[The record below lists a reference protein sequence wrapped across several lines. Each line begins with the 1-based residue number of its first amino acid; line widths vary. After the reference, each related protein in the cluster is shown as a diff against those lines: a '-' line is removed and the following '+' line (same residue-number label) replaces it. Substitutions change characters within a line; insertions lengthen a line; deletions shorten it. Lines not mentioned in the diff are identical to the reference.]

1 MKEFRDKVAV
11 VTGAASGIGRALTQR
26 FARAGMKVVLADVE
40 QQALEQA
47 TREIEATGAA
57 ALAVRTDVSQAAA
70 VERLAQAALDKF
82 GAVHVVCNN
91 AGVVTS
97 APTWMQTVADWDWV
111 IGVNLWG
118 VIHGV
123 RVFTP
128 ILLSQ
133 GEEGHIVNTASMAG
147 MINGPGAAPY
157 NVSKF
162 GVVALSESLH
172 HELTMLGAPVRVS
185 VLCPGFVN
193 TNIFDAARNRP
204 AALAETAPK
213 LPGAEEM
220 EQLGRRLLA
229 AGSPPSQVAD
239 IVFEAIRAE
248 RFYIFPHP
256 DWKTYIRSRM
266 EDILEERTPAL
277 GNMDEVLS
285 RLLEGKTGNQG

>member
-11 VTGAASGIGRALTQR
+11 VTGAASGIGRALAQR
-26 FARAGMKVVLADVE
+26 FAREGMKVVLADVE
-40 QQALEQA
+40 PAALEQA
-47 TREIEATGAA
+47 AREIEATGTQ
-57 ALAVRTDVSQAAA
+57 ALAVRTDVSKAAE
-70 VERLAQAALDKF
+70 VERLAQAALDQF

-97 APTWMQTVADWDWV
+97 APSWMQTVADWEWV
-111 IGVNLWG
+111 LGVNLWG

-133 GEEGHIVNTASMAG
+133 GVEGHIVNTASMAG
-147 MINGPGAAPY
+147 MICGPGAAPY

-162 GVVALSESLH
+162 GVVALSETLH
-172 HELTMLGAPVRVS
+172 YELTMLGAPVHVS

-213 LPGAEEM
+213 MPGAEEM
-220 EQLGRRLLA
+220 EQMARQLLA
-229 AGSPPSQVAD
+229 AGSPPSMVAD
-239 IVFEAIRAE
+239 VVFDAIRNE
-248 RFYIFPHP
+248 RLYIFPHP
-256 DWKTYIRSRM
+256 EWKQYIRARM
-266 EDILEERTPAL
+266 EDIVEERNPTL
-277 GNMDEVLS
+277 GTMEEVFS
-285 RLLEGKTGNQG
+285 RLKGSN